1 MPVKNKR
8 VRGKTY
14 MITQQLDP
22 ENFAWTAVFDETTKI
37 NRFST
42 NPIATDTIAVMI
54 LSGLESYLAQQTN
67 GNHVTNVFY
76 ILHDK
81 DKHPDGTLKEPHIH
95 LIVTFASKIDRRAVA
110 DCAGVAEQYV
120 ESPKQGR
127 YGLIN
132 MLSYLIHAKDAQKYQ
147 YDPSEVHDLHEL
159 PDGTTGVTAV
169 TNELGGYTDVYRQHS
184 LEWAKGRASKVRTKT
199 KGEDIDWLESEI
211 LAGKLTEKQILLT
224 DDLYTIASLNW
235 RRVQGALEV
244 YAKHKTYKALDEF
257 EQGKYQLTTLFV
269 TGKPGSGKTF
279 IAKKI
284 INELQTRHPSWE
296 VFQGAGSNPVDGYR
310 SEEIMF
316 LDDLRGNSMLAS
328 DWLKIMDPINNSTVS
343 ARYMNVKPVQR
354 VLIITSYQDATT
366 FFSYAKS
373 AGDEALSQFIRRISS
388 QVKVLEAPDMQDLL
402 ELGYKWDDIG
412 KQIPNP
418 FFTNAD
424 GTPRVSYAPDTDK
437 VVNAQHEVGPVARLY
452 NSEKLPN
459 PELVTV
465 TNGRSTFTKS
475 TEYGFRTTGVL
486 KVDDAVKALADT
498 IDDRNEDLTETIE
511 ADDIHSQITGNNGN
525 GEQGQPSVK
534 GWLGLPARET
544 LDGHNNVR
552 RQRPRQTPLPPRLSA
567 GGDIRGPAGS
577 AGQVWM
583 KSKVLKKG

>member
-22 ENFAWTAVFDETTKI
+22 ENFAWTSAFDDNTKI

-42 NPIATDTIAVMI
+42 PPIATDTVAVMI
-54 LSGLESYLAQQTN
+54 LSGLENYLNQLNN
-67 GNHVTNVFY
+67 GNRVTNLFY

-81 DKHPDGTLKEPHIH
+81 DKHPDGTPKEPHIH
-95 LIVTFASKIDRRAVA
+95 LIVTFASKIDRSMVA
-110 DCAGVAEQYV
+110 QCAGVEEQYV

-127 YGLIN
+127 YGLVN

-159 PDGTTGVTAV
+159 PAGATGLTPV
-169 TNELGGYTDVYRQHS
+169 TNELGDYHDVYRRHS
-184 LEWAKGRASKVRTKT
+184 LEWAKGKASKTRTKT

-224 DDLYTIASLNW
+224 DELYTIASLNW

-244 YAKHKTYKALDEF
+244 YAKHKTYKALDDF

-284 INELQTRHPSWE
+284 INELQDRHSSWE

-343 ARYMNVKPVQR
+343 ARYMNVRPVQR

-388 QVKVLEAPDMQDLL
+388 QVKVLEAPDVTDLF
-402 ELGYKWDDIG
+402 ELGYNWDDLG

-418 FFTNAD
+418 FFTNDD
-424 GTPRVSYAPDTDK
+424 GTPKMSYTPDNAK
-437 VVNAQHEVGPVARLY
+437 VATVQHEVGPVARLY
-452 NSEKLPN
+452 NSKKLPN
-459 PELVTV
+459 PEVVTV
-465 TNGRSTFTKS
+465 TNGNSTFTKL
-475 TEYGFRTTGVL
+475 TEYGFRNTGVL

-498 IDDRNEDLTETIE
+498 IDDRNEDLNETITSE
-511 ADDIHSQITGNNGN
+511 DIHGKMTFADD
-525 GEQGQPSVK
+525 EK
-534 GWLGLPARET
+534 
-544 LDGHNNVR
+544 LDDN
-552 RQRPRQTPLPPRLSA
+552 
-567 GGDIRGPAGS
+567 
-577 AGQVWM
+577 
-583 KSKVLKKG
+583 K